1 MSGIAARTSVRSRP
15 RADRQPLFARLR
27 SSLCP
32 IRLPPSPTLSS
43 LLSRLRAAFSACAL
57 AILPPRYATWLTHLR
72 PSPRCIAAG
81 TSLFIGSKLLGVAL
95 LLLYFSLHG
104 GSGGEDPAQV
114 NDGLHGLLSHFMP
127 RGFSFHSHAISV
139 YSESPP
145 FLHHGFCSAD
155 WQRMVRAHFHFHLPL
170 QLGEEQRAEPGSRAD
185 STDEQPA
192 PLSASSAAAAAAAA
206 SSAASS
212 AAAAAA
218 THAVQSQVQ
227 RAMAALCSRDAVAV
241 SVRSALFN
249 ATTGAC
255 SGRARVRGAD
265 TTTSSSSSGSSWSN
279 GPAMSDEAWCQA
291 DCSLSK
297 STSNSSGSGSGSAP
311 PPLSSHPTHSQHRPQ
326 QAAAPS
332 GPASSSLPLPH
343 SPPLLP
349 SSRFLYIA
357 FLPEQL
363 SKARLHLAEAAAL
376 AALSNRT
383 LILPRVRGGEGER
396 GRGGEGGKGERGR
409 GEGGGGERGGGEG
422 WSQLHAHG
430 ALSKFQIF

>member
-104 GSGGEDPAQV
+104 GSGGEDPVQV

-127 RGFSFHSHAISV
+127 RGFSFHSHPISV
-139 YSESPP
+139 DSESPP

-192 PLSASSAAAAAAAA
+192 PLSASSTAAAAVASSTAAA
-206 SSAASS
+206 SSAA

-227 RAMAALCSRDAVAV
+227 RAMAALCSREAVAV

-265 TTTSSSSSGSSWSN
+265 TSSSSGSSWSN

-291 DCSLSK
+291 DCPLSK
-297 STSNSSGSGSGSAP
+297 STSNSSGSGSGSGSAP

-332 GPASSSLPLPH
+332 SPASSSLPLPH

-383 LILPRVRGGEGER
+383 LILPRVRGR
-396 GRGGEGGKGERGR
+396 EGGT
-409 GEGGGGERGGGEG
+409 GGGGGG
-422 WSQLHAHG
+422 
-430 ALSKFQIF
+430 